1 MKIGELR
8 RFTHDTHLCVNGQIF
23 FINNIIEDD
32 DDLVC
37 EVVIMHN
44 GKKIL
49 YTHREILYYSKV
61 IESDKKCP

>member
-1 MKIGELR
+1 MKVGELR
-8 RFTHDTHLCVNGQIF
+8 RFTHDTHLGINGQIF

-37 EVVIMHN
+37 EVVLIQN

-49 YTHREILYYSKV
+49 YTHREVLYYSK
-61 IESDKKCP
+61 IITPDKKCP